1 MPSRRRRFETLFRRD
16 AERFVTEALQLR
28 KTSLD
33 AALHLSIAG
42 EQYQVLQEVHDA
54 LLKALPLVSGKPLN
68 DRRSDF
74 GLLPL
79 DDLPEVHG

>member
-1 MPSRRRRFETLFRRD
+1 MPSRRRSRFEKLFRRD
-16 AERFVTEALQLR
+16 AERFVTEALKLR
-28 KTSLD
+28 RTILD
-33 AALHLSIAG
+33 AALHLSVTG
-42 EQYQVLQEVHDA
+42 EQYQVLQEVHEA

-79 DDLPEVHG
+79 DDLPEP